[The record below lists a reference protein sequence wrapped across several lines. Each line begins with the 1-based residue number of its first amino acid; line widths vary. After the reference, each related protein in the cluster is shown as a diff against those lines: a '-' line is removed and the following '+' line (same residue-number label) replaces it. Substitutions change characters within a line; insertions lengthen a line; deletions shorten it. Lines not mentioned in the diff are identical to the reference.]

1 MLNEWMNKI
10 FIDQNKHQ
18 KTITILLCILIVS
31 IIKLKNLVIQ
41 HTVWNNFK
49 ASVKWREK
57 GSYLPLTSNRWSNRF
72 SWIKPYKGIQYNLW

>member
-1 MLNEWMNKI
+1 MNKI

-49 ASVKWREK
+49 ASVSLPDPRFVFL
-57 GSYLPLTSNRWSNRF
+57 GSKTPNPEGPLE
-72 SWIKPYKGIQYNLW
+72 PYSTN